1 MQCALLLGPAA
12 AKNKIGLDLWRW
24 TNLTT
29 YECDFETNATV
40 DIQRTCTELNLC
52 WYERWGFLSLLE
64 VLIFISDFTPYLTQC
79 CNGYYMFTR

>member
-29 YECDFETNATV
+29 YECDFEINATA
-40 DIQRTCTELNLC
+40 DIRRTCTETQFMLIWEVRISQFIRSFNIHF
-52 WYERWGFLSLLE
+52 WFYSLFNTML
-64 VLIFISDFTPYLTQC
+64 
-79 CNGYYMFTR
+79 